1 MKKLI
6 LLTFLLCVLAA
17 DVFAQKDIDSA
28 TYERQRQ
35 RINSML
41 AVRSQKFSRYDQ
53 SLTERTGIF
62 GLQTKKDIKRSNEI
76 LMDIVKA
83 DNDIY
88 AQLKIL
94 LDYRVFQ
101 QKQAVDRTKQAEGE
115 ALESMYTI
123 NRLQKQ
129 LEKVKKQQEEL
140 QVEHDKSSI
149 NFKISVFILVL
160 IILFLLRLQ
169 IRRKQIS

>member
-1 MKKLI
+1 MRKLI
-6 LLTFLLCVLAA
+6 FLPIILVLLSAN
-17 DVFAQKDIDSA
+17 VFAEKDIDSA
-28 TYERQRQ
+28 TYERQRE

-41 AVRSQKFSRYDQ
+41 DVRSQKFSRYDQ

-101 QKQAVDRTKQAEGE
+101 QKQAADRSKQAEGE
-115 ALESMYTI
+115 SLESMYTI
-123 NRLQKQ
+123 ARLQKQ
-129 LEKVKKQQEEL
+129 LEKVKQQQEEL
-140 QVEHDKSSI
+140 QVQSDKSSM
-149 NFKISVFILVL
+149 NFKISLGVLVL
-160 IILFLLRLQ
+160 IILVLLSLQ
-169 IRRKQIS
+169 LRRKERS

>member
-6 LLTFLLCVLAA
+6 LITGLLCIIGTNLY
-17 DVFAQKDIDSA
+17 AQQDIDSA

-35 RINSML
+35 RINGML
-41 AVRSQKFSRYDQ
+41 ALRTQKFSRYDQ
-53 SLTERTGIF
+53 SLSERTGIF

-101 QKQAVDRTKQAEGE
+101 QKQAIEQSKQAQGE

-123 NRLQKQ
+123 TRLQKQ
-129 LEKVKKQQEEL
+129 LEKVKKQQEDL
-140 QVEHDKSSI
+140 QVEHDKDSI
-149 NFKISVFILVL
+149 NFKIIVFILVL

-169 IRRKQIS
+169 IRRKEKV